1 MIKVTQEKLQ
11 LILDALLVEQE
22 LETSDVL
29 ELHLQWEDS
38 YIRLRDDIRIDLQ
51 ITVEGETE

>member
-11 LILDALLVEQE
+11 LILDTLLTEQE
-22 LETSDVL
+22 LETGDVL

-38 YIRLRDDIRIDLQ
+38 YIRLRDDIRIDIQ
-51 ITVEGETE
+51 ITVEEETE

>member
-11 LILDALLVEQE
+11 LILDTLLVEQE